1 MTSDAMDKELAD
13 ARAKLKSAQAAAA
26 APDASERDRS
36 DLKLIEQECMAL
48 ENRAKRDAGKAT
60 SVGDAKKKVDRQLD
74 KALEET
80 FPGSDPV
87 SFVQAAP
94 LKEADAA
101 LTSVEASRGPNAGR
115 DKPTSPDK
123 SPGKSRHDG

>member
-1 MTSDAMDKELAD
+1 MTSAITSDAMEKELAD
-13 ARAKLKSAQAAAA
+13 AKAKLKSARAAAA
-26 APDASERDRS
+26 APDASERDKS
-36 DLKLIEQECMAL
+36 DLKLIEQDYMAL
-48 ENRAKRDAGKAT
+48 ENQRKRDAAAAAKGA
-60 SVGDAKKKVDRQLD
+60 GADARKKVDRQLD

-94 LKEADAA
+94 LKEADAT

-115 DKPTSPDK
+115 DRTGS
-123 SPGKSRHDG
+123 DG

>member
-26 APDASERDRS
+26 APDASERDKS
-36 DLKLIEQECMAL
+36 DLKMIEQECMAL
-48 ENRAKRDAGKAT
+48 ENRVKRDAGKAS
-60 SVGDAKKKVDRQLD
+60 SVGGDAKKKVDRQLD
-74 KALEET
+74 KALEQT

-115 DKPTSPDK
+115 DRSTSPDK
-123 SPGKSRHDG
+123 SKQGR

>member
-1 MTSDAMDKELAD
+1 MTSAITSDAMEKELAD
-13 ARAKLKSAQAAAA
+13 AKAKLKSARAAAA
-26 APDASERDRS
+26 APGASERDKS
-36 DLKLIEQECMAL
+36 DLKLIEQDYLAL
-48 ENRAKRDAGKAT
+48 ENRRKRDAAAAAKGA
-60 SVGDAKKKVDRQLD
+60 GADARKKVDRQLD

-94 LKEADAA
+94 LKEADAT

-115 DKPTSPDK
+115 DRTGS
-123 SPGKSRHDG
+123 DG